1 MTIHDLAAKH
11 CAHLAGDDQQLYM
24 LGFNAGLRAGTE
36 SDDTEGFFQSLLS
49 ADDMASA
56 AGFLEGCAAANLAR
70 PDLLAA
76 TAQRRWR
83 NDSRAYRRRADRR
96 QVA

>member
-1 MTIHDLAAKH
+1 MTIHDRASAH
-11 CAHLAGDDQQLYM
+11 CAHLPGEDQQLYM

-36 SDDTEGFFQSLLS
+36 GGDTEGFLRSLLA
-49 ADDMASA
+49 ADETASA

-70 PDLLAA
+70 PDLMAA

-83 NDSRAYRRRADRR
+83 NDSRAYRSRACRRR
-96 QVA
+96 VA